1 MRGRR
6 AKLVATRLGLESL
19 IDVRGYAN
27 SERGATCAPIALT
40 RSGDT
45 RTFLSMTLN
54 VTLAQFKPT
63 KGDRDGT
70 LDAIVESLGRAV
82 EADPR
87 PTLVVFPETA
97 LTGYFL
103 EGGVREMAFEA
114 DTLFARLCER
124 TAGFDGPVDVALGFY
139 EVDTGRVYNSALY
152 ARLGPEP
159 ALIHVHRKVFLPTY
173 GVFQEERFVES
184 GSGICAFDT
193 GWGRVAMLIC
203 EDAFH
208 SISGTLAAL
217 DGANLIIVLSA
228 SPARGVAPGVGV
240 PGNVARWDLLASGMA
255 AEHGVFVV
263 VAQLVGFE
271 GGKGFAGG
279 SAAYTPRGA
288 RLLAGPLWDEAL
300 LPVALDLARIADART
315 KEPLFADLERSWM
328 RLLVDSPGAK
338 IGRPEPRPRDES

>member
-1 MRGRR
+1 MRRKS
-6 AKLVATRLGLESL
+6 AKPVATRVGVESL

-27 SERGATCAPIALT
+27 AEREATSRRVALT
-40 RSGDT
+40 PSGGT
-45 RTFLSMTLN
+45 RTFLCMTLT

-63 KGDRDGT
+63 KGDLDGT
-70 LDAIVESLGRAV
+70 LDAVIEALVCALD
-82 EADPR
+82 ADPR
-87 PTLVVFPETA
+87 PRLVVFPETA

-103 EGGVREMAFEA
+103 EGGVREMALEA
-114 DTLFARLCER
+114 DALFARLAER
-124 TAGFDGPVDVALGFY
+124 TTALDGPVDVALGFY
-139 EVDTGRVYNSALY
+139 ELDAGRVYNSALY

-184 GSGICAFDT
+184 GSGVEAFDT

-217 DGANLIIVLSA
+217 DGANLVVVLSA

-255 AEHGVFVV
+255 SEHGVFVV

-288 RLLAGPLWDEAL
+288 RLLTGPLWEEAL

-328 RLLVDSPGAK
+328 RLLVNSPGAK
-338 IGRPEPRPRDES
+338 IGRPEPRPREEP